1 MKSMGMIGSDSCP
14 CTTCYGRHIN
24 CHSECRAYLG
34 WKAAMDKRNALRRE
48 EQKRNYGTASPRYVN
63 YNKKEI

>member
-1 MKSMGMIGSDSCP
+1 
-14 CTTCYGRHIN
+14 
-24 CHSECRAYLG
+24 
-34 WKAAMDKRNALRRE
+34 MDKRNALHRE